1 MLRPPIKVVYVTGW
15 GRSGSTLL
23 DVVLGQLPGF
33 FSAGELVYLWS
44 RGIGAGW
51 TCGCGSPVASCA
63 VWGEV
68 LSDAYT
74 SPAQDVARRMELLE
88 QRLIRTRHLPAL
100 FSPGLRRRWRPG
112 LLEEYADN
120 LASLYGSLARLTGSR
135 VIVDSSKLPAYAAV
149 LGSIDGIEVYVVHL
163 TRDPRAVAYSWASGT
178 NPGITERI
186 GIGKS
191 SLYWGLFNVGAEALR
206 SRHGLRYLQ
215 LRYEDLVASPRGT
228 FERILEFAGEESAF
242 TPFTGSHAVSVAPTH
257 TVSGNPSRFRTGS
270 IEIAADTRWLGEM
283 PAVQRSAV
291 TLMTVPLLGRYGY
304 RLSRPAAGG
313 SRSTP
318 VEVGG

>member
-68 LSDAYT
+68 LAGAYT

-112 LLEEYADN
+112 LLEEYADS
-120 LASLYGSLARLTGSR
+120 LASLYGSLARVTGSR

-178 NPGITERI
+178 NPGITERV

-191 SLYWGLFNVGAEALR
+191 SALLGALQRRSRGAEEPARAALPAASVR
-206 SRHGLRYLQ
+206 GPGREPQGHVREHPRVRRRGKRLLAFHRLTRRLGGADAHSVGEPVAISHGLDRDRRRHPLA
-215 LRYEDLVASPRGT
+215 RRD
-228 FERILEFAGEESAF
+228 
-242 TPFTGSHAVSVAPTH
+242 
-257 TVSGNPSRFRTGS
+257 
-270 IEIAADTRWLGEM
+270 AARK
-283 PAVQRSAV
+283 RSAV
-291 TLMTVPLLGRYGY
+291 TLMTLPLLGRYGY
-304 RLSRPAAGG
+304 RLSRPARG
-313 SRSTP
+313 SRPTP